1 MDFTFTPEEEVFRQE
16 VREWLKKEIT
26 PRWIELDAGL
36 WEETDESWALSREF
50 QRKLG
55 QKGWLAPAYP
65 KEYGGSE
72 MSHMRRLIL
81 AEELAYNRA
90 PVSIEA
96 EISVNWVGPA
106 MMLFGTEEQKKKYLT
121 EVAKGEAI
129 FCLGYSEPNA
139 GSDLASLQTR
149 AVEDGDYWVINGQ
162 KTWCSY
168 AHYADYCWL
177 GARTDPD
184 VPKHK
189 GISMFVVDMKTSGIT
204 VRPLINLLNRHS
216 FNEVFFDDVRIPG
229 DGLIG
234 QKNNGWYQL
243 VMALDFERSLIG
255 TAAVNQRM
263 IEELVQYVIEAK
275 RDGTPLANDPLIK
288 DELAEMAVENEVL
301 RMMCYRIAWMYSK
314 NLHPSYESS
323 MSLLFSSELLRRLA
337 NVGMRV
343 LGHYGQLDVDS
354 KWAVLNARIMRGYLS
369 ALSIGVGGGSNEI
382 QRNIVAMRG
391 LGLPRQQ

>member
-1 MDFTFTPEEEVFRQE
+1 MDFRFTQEEEAFREE
-16 VREWLKKEIT
+16 VRQWLKKET
-26 PRWIELDAGL
+26 PQRWIELDAGL
-36 WEETDESWALSREF
+36 WEETEESWALSRQF

-65 KEYGGSE
+65 REYGGLE
-72 MSHMRRLIL
+72 MSHLKRLIL

-90 PVSIEA
+90 PVSIEV
-96 EISVNWVGPA
+96 EISANWVGPA
-106 MMLFGTEEQKKKYLT
+106 IMLFGTEEHKKKYLT
-121 EVAKGEAI
+121 EVAKGDSI

-149 AVEDGDYWVINGQ
+149 AVEDGDGYVINGQ

-184 VPKHK
+184 APKHK
-189 GISMFVVDMKTSGIT
+189 GISMFIVNMKTPGIT
-204 VRPLINLLNRHS
+204 VRPLINILNRHS
-216 FNEVFFDDVRIPG
+216 FNEVFFDDVHIPKESLVG
-229 DGLIG
+229 E
-234 QKNNGWYQL
+234 KNNGWYQL

-255 TAAVNQRM
+255 SAAASQRM
-263 IEELVQYVIEAK
+263 IEELVEYVKETK
-275 RDGTPLANDPLIK
+275 RNGETIADDPLIN
-288 DELAEMAVENEVL
+288 DELAEIAVENEVL

-323 MSLLFSSELLRRLA
+323 MSLLFSSELLRHLA
-337 NVGMRV
+337 NVGMHV
-343 LGHYGQLDVDS
+343 LGPYGQLDVGS
-354 KWAVLNARIMRGYLS
+354 KRAVLNARIMRAYLT

-391 LGLPRQQ
+391 LGLPRQH